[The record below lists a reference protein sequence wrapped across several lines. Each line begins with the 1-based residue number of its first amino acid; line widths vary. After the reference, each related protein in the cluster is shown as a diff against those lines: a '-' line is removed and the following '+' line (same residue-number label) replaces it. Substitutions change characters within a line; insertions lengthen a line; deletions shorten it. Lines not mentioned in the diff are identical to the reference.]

1 MTRLPS
7 SGPRLTIDDDS
18 LFFKLVRVVNLT
30 ARPFVETLS
39 RQHQISLNEWRVMVV
54 LASHPGM
61 AAHEVAGITG
71 LDKMSISRALAALER
86 HGRVQRRADPADAR
100 RLLLELNA
108 DGRQLFERL
117 GVMATQREALL
128 FGGLERNEKLQLGRT
143 LDRLAAAVAASE
155 TSSEPE
161 QAATPRVRSGRG

>member
-30 ARPFVETLS
+30 ARPFVETLA

-54 LASHPGM
+54 LVSHPGM
-61 AAHEVAGITG
+61 ASHEVAEITG
-71 LDKMSISRALAALER
+71 LDKMSVSRALAALEH

-100 RLLLELNA
+100 RSLLELNTT
-108 DGRQLFERL
+108 GRQLFERL
-117 GVMATQREALL
+117 SVMATQREAQL
-128 FGGLERNEKLQLGRT
+128 FGGLDREETLQLGRT
-143 LDRLAAAVAASE
+143 LDRLAAAVAASAA
-155 TSSEPE
+155 SSEPE
-161 QAATPRVRSGRG
+161 QAAAPRARAGRG

>member
-1 MTRLPS
+1 MTRLPG

-61 AAHEVAGITG
+61 AAHEVAESTG
-71 LDKMSISRALAALER
+71 LDKMSVSRALTTLER

-108 DGRQLFERL
+108 TGRQLLERL
-117 GVMATQREALL
+117 GVLATQREAQL
-128 FGGLERNEKLQLGRT
+128 FGGLDREEKQQLGRT
-143 LDRLAAAVAASE
+143 IDRLAAAVGASQE
-155 TSSEPE
+155 TEPKT
-161 QAATPRVRSGRG
+161 AGFMRPPSRG